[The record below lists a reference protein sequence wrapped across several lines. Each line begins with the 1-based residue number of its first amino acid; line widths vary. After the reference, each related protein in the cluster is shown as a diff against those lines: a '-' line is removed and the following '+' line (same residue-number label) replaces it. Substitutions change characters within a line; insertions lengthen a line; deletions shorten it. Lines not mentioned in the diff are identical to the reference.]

1 MSLIITIAPVR
12 FCSILKKKKEKIKL
26 KLSTCA
32 IRHLR
37 NETGNGAEICPAR
50 VSGIVI
56 GDAPVCYWSVFPL
69 SQVTAPEVFEK
80 VNSAQFPSRSLSA
93 ELVITIHSI
102 NLLLSCH
109 TRRIYES

>member
-1 MSLIITIAPVR
+1 M
-12 FCSILKKKKEKIKL
+12 
-26 KLSTCA
+26 
-32 IRHLR
+32 
-37 NETGNGAEICPAR
+37 PAT
-50 VSGIVI
+50 VSGIVT
-56 GDAPVCYWSVFPL
+56 GDAPVCYRSIFPL

-80 VNSAQFPSRSLSA
+80 VYSAQFPSRFLNA